1 MCREN
6 RTLWVLMLV
15 GFWLMGCRNETYFS
29 DNNSLKFSKDTVWF
43 DTVFTRKPGS
53 TYPISVTKIISVKNP
68 EGLPVKAN
76 FKVAGGAQSQ
86 FRVAIDGESGI
97 TFNDVEIGAN
107 TCIDRGAM
115 EDTVIEDGVILDNL
129 IQIGHNVKVGKHTAM
144 AGCAG
149 VAGSTTIGAY
159 CTIGAGAGIL
169 GHLTLVDHVHV
180 SAYALVTH
188 SLTKPGTYSGVF
200 PIDEN
205 ARWHKNAASLK
216 QLSQMRER
224 LKPVAARLLGCDAEA
239 VTFADNAAHGGGKSV
254 AWADLTKQA
263 WLDRVGLSVTGF
275 YMTPEIKY
283 DFTTLNGRAFYYY
296 CYGAAVSEVE
306 IDTRT
311 GEWWLKGV
319 DIVHDVWVRAH
330 ANEPA
335 ALMRA

>member
-1 MCREN
+1 MASLRLGSCVEQLGG
-6 RTLWVLMLV
+6 TLH
-15 GFWLMGCRNETYFS
+15 
-29 DNNSLKFSKDTVWF
+29 
-43 DTVFTRKPGS
+43 GS
-53 TYPISVTKIISVKNP
+53 PDALITGLAPLSAASAGHISFLSHPKYISQLESSQATCVVVSEAHAEMAMRRGHCIVTPDPYVYWAHLTQWWAELQPKT
-68 EGLPVKAN
+68 A
-76 FKVAGGAQSQ
+76 VAQVHPTAVVDPTAVIHPSARIGPLCVIEGGAHVGEGSWLKS
-86 FRVAIDGESGI
+86 RVTVSHECAVGKHCTLHSGVVIGADGFGFAMDGERWIKIEQLGRAVI
-97 TFNDVEIGAN
+97 GDHVEIGAN
-107 TCIDRGAM
+107 TCIDRGAL

-224 LKPVAARLLGCDAEA
+224 LKQLEQQSK
-239 VTFADNAAHGGGKSV
+239 N
-254 AWADLTKQA
+254 
-263 WLDRVGLSVTGF
+263 
-275 YMTPEIKY
+275 
-283 DFTTLNGRAFYYY
+283 
-296 CYGAAVSEVE
+296 
-306 IDTRT
+306 
-311 GEWWLKGV
+311 
-319 DIVHDVWVRAH
+319 
-330 ANEPA
+330 
-335 ALMRA
+335 